1 MTKGIIFVLTSDIR
15 TGVPTGSSRRSVRV
29 AVVGSGIAGLAAARR
44 LEQAGFDV
52 TLFEAEQR
60 LGGHTHTVD
69 VELDG
74 FSAPVDTG
82 FLVYNDRTYP
92 QLIRLFDELGIESTA
107 SDMSFSLRNDA
118 DQVEWSGTD
127 LGALFAQP
135 INLLRLSFWRMLVSI
150 VRFNRAALA
159 CAAPGAPVNTETL
172 GEHLERCNYGR
183 EFRDW
188 YLLPMAAAIWSS
200 PQSRIPDFPLVSFAR
215 FCANHG
221 LLQITGRP
229 QWRTVQGGGREYVRR
244 IAASLADVRAG
255 TPVTQIVRRAAGVDV
270 TFVEPGQHAQRTERF
285 DHIVLACH
293 SDQALALL
301 GLPTRAE
308 AALLGAIRYQRN
320 RVLLHTDAALMPR
333 RRRAWSAWNYLA
345 VPDAEQSTPVAVT
358 YWLNRLQPMPFRTP
372 VLLTLN
378 PPIEPDA
385 RTVLR
390 EFEYWHPLQDAASE
404 AARVQIAAIQGLNR
418 TYFCGAWMG
427 SGFHEDGLV
436 SGHAAADALIAN
448 EARLMS
454 VPTKSVAAHDSLT
467 SATAELAA

>member
-1 MTKGIIFVLTSDIR
+1 M
-15 TGVPTGSSRRSVRV
+15 

-44 LEQAGFDV
+44 LEHAGFDV
-52 TLFEAEQR
+52 TLFEADAR

-69 VELDG
+69 VALDG

-82 FLVYNDRTYP
+82 FLVYNDWTYP
-92 QLIRLFDELGIESTA
+92 HLIRLFDELGIESTM

-118 DQVEWSGTD
+118 DRIEWSGTD
-127 LGALFAQP
+127 FGGLFAQP
-135 INLLRLSFWRMLVSI
+135 TNLFRPAFWRMLHSI
-150 VRFNRAALA
+150 VRFNRSALA
-159 CAAPGAPVNTETL
+159 CVAPGAPPNTETL
-172 GEHLERCNYGR
+172 GEHLDRCNYGR

-200 PQSRIPDFPLVSFAR
+200 PQSKIPDFPLTSFAR

-229 QWRTVQGGGREYVRR
+229 QWRTVVGGGREYVQR
-244 IAASLADVRAG
+244 IAGELSDVRAG
-255 TPVTQIVRRAAGVDV
+255 TPVTRIARGPTGVDV
-270 TFVEPGQHAQRTERF
+270 TFAGPGQHTQGSERF

-301 GLPTRAE
+301 GQPTRDE
-308 AALLGAIRYQRN
+308 TALLGAIRYQPN
-320 RVLLHTDAALMPR
+320 RVLLHTDVALMPR

-345 VPDAEQSTPVAVT
+345 APDGEQSRPVAVT
-358 YWLNRLQPMPFRTP
+358 YWLNKLQPMPFSTP

-378 PPIEPDA
+378 PPIEPQA

-404 AARVQIAAIQGLNR
+404 SARAQIAVIQGLNR

-436 SGHAAADALIAN
+436 SGHAAADALITTDAK
-448 EARLMS
+448 RS
-454 VPTKSVAAHDSLT
+454 SLVT
-467 SATAELAA
+467 TAIEELAA

>member
-1 MTKGIIFVLTSDIR
+1 M
-15 TGVPTGSSRRSVRV
+15 

-44 LEQAGFDV
+44 LEHAGFDV
-52 TLFEAEQR
+52 TLFEADAR

-69 VELDG
+69 VALDG

-82 FLVYNDRTYP
+82 FLVYNDWTYP
-92 QLIRLFDELGIESTA
+92 HLIRLFDELGIESTM

-118 DQVEWSGTD
+118 DRIEWSGTD
-127 LGALFAQP
+127 FGGLFAQP
-135 INLLRLSFWRMLVSI
+135 TNLFRPAFWRMLHSI
-150 VRFNRAALA
+150 VRFNRTALA
-159 CAAPGAPVNTETL
+159 CVAPGAPPNTETL
-172 GEHLERCNYGR
+172 GEHLDRCNYGR

-200 PQSRIPDFPLVSFAR
+200 PQSKIPDFPLTSFAR

-229 QWRTVQGGGREYVRR
+229 QWRTVVGGGREYVQR
-244 IAASLADVRAG
+244 IAGELSDVRAG
-255 TPVTQIVRRAAGVDV
+255 TPVTRIARGPTGVDV
-270 TFVEPGQHAQRTERF
+270 TFAGPGQHTRGSERF
-285 DHIVLACH
+285 DHVVLACH

-301 GLPTRAE
+301 GQPTRDE
-308 AALLGAIRYQRN
+308 TALLGAIRYQPN
-320 RVLLHTDAALMPR
+320 RVLLHTDVALMPR

-345 VPDAEQSTPVAVT
+345 APDGEQSRPVAVT
-358 YWLNRLQPMPFRTP
+358 YWLNKLQPMPFSTP

-378 PPIEPDA
+378 PPIEPQA

-390 EFEYWHPLQDAASE
+390 EFECWHPLQDAASE
-404 AARVQIAAIQGLNR
+404 SARAQIAVIQGLNR

-436 SGHAAADALIAN
+436 SGHAAADALIATD
-448 EARLMS
+448 AKRS
-454 VPTKSVAAHDSLT
+454 SPVT
-467 SATAELAA
+467 TAIEELAA

>member
-1 MTKGIIFVLTSDIR
+1 M
-15 TGVPTGSSRRSVRV
+15 

-44 LEQAGFDV
+44 LEHAGFDV
-52 TLFEAEQR
+52 TLFEAEAR

-69 VELDG
+69 VALDG

-82 FLVYNDRTYP
+82 FLVYNDWTYP
-92 QLIRLFDELGIESTA
+92 HLIRLFDELGIESTM

-118 DQVEWSGTD
+118 DRIEWSGTD
-127 LGALFAQP
+127 FGGLFAQP
-135 INLLRLSFWRMLVSI
+135 TNLFRPAFWRMLHSI
-150 VRFNRAALA
+150 VRFNRTALA
-159 CAAPGAPVNTETL
+159 CVAPGAPPNTETL
-172 GEHLERCNYGR
+172 GEHLDRCNYGR

-200 PQSRIPDFPLVSFAR
+200 PQSKIPDFPLTSFAR

-229 QWRTVQGGGREYVRR
+229 QWRTVVGGGREYVQR
-244 IAASLADVRAG
+244 IAGELSDVRAG
-255 TPVTQIVRRAAGVDV
+255 TPVTRIARGPTGVDV
-270 TFVEPGQHAQRTERF
+270 TFAGPGQHTRGSERF

-301 GLPTRAE
+301 GQPTRDE
-308 AALLGAIRYQRN
+308 TALLGAIRYQPN
-320 RVLLHTDAALMPR
+320 RVLLHTDVALMPR

-345 VPDAEQSTPVAVT
+345 APDGEQSRPVAVT
-358 YWLNRLQPMPFRTP
+358 YWLNKLQPMPFSTP

-378 PPIEPDA
+378 PPIEPQA

-404 AARVQIAAIQGLNR
+404 SARAQIAVIQGLNR

-436 SGHAAADALIAN
+436 SGHAAADALITTDAK
-448 EARLMS
+448 RS
-454 VPTKSVAAHDSLT
+454 SLVT
-467 SATAELAA
+467 TAIEELAA